1 MNGFPLNFI
10 RQTIYS
16 GNLDVM
22 FSFLIYWIFKKQ
34 DVEALTGLIWLG
46 TGTAVVNVVM
56 NFRFP

>member
-34 DVEALTGLIWLG
+34 DVEAWTGLIWLR